1 MNKLMNDLNL
11 ASKIF
16 LYNAIVYAI
25 IVITV
30 GLCL

>member
-1 MNKLMNDLNL
+1 MNKLINDLDL
-11 ASKIF
+11 ISKIF
-16 LYNAIVYAI
+16 LCNAIVYAI